1 MSLGAVTW
9 RVVALCLMP
18 EQDFLSSLPLLMFY
32 WNVKIL
38 VKNFRKFEKYDFKY
52 KKAIP
57 DLDVLLT
64 CQEKNINEIFKVQ
77 GGQQTI
83 AVFEYL

>member
-1 MSLGAVTW
+1 
-9 RVVALCLMP
+9 
-18 EQDFLSSLPLLMFY
+18 MFY

-64 CQEKNINEIFKVQ
+64 CQEKNIRMKFLRFKVGNRQ
-77 GGQQTI
+77 LQFLNTCNICLKTLNQAG
-83 AVFEYL
+83 